1 MDAAV
6 LIPGIMGTRLLL
18 PATAPGVDPEE
29 VWPPTPLETQTGY
42 KRIDKLLNHRVV
54 AGKIIDKVLCF
65 SFYKTIS
72 DELTTLGYVREG
84 KLKRLEEF
92 PYDWRKDNF
101 VSAEALA
108 ARLDEL
114 HADGAKRITLIG
126 HSMGGLVARLLLESG
141 KYDARPWF
149 GNIGIFLA
157 LATPHLGAPL
167 ALARIFGL
175 DSTLGISGAD
185 FARLAADTNYPSG
198 YQLIPAPGEFA
209 VWNLESPD
217 VTALDVYDDATAS
230 RLGLDPN
237 LVARAKALHTVLGQA
252 RRPAHVR
259 YFYVAGSGHRTVT
272 RVNVAAGA
280 SGPVDHSKS
289 VVTHTPDSGDGT
301 VPMYSALPV
310 SGQRQIV
317 VNEHATVFDGR
328 PFRHLFFRL
337 LGGDD
342 GEVLEL
348 DTLEEA
354 PTGPRVALSLDSPVQ
369 RFDRSMELTLG
380 VFSSAKAGEPDH
392 VDNVTG
398 NIIIEQVSEN
408 LAIRPTRV
416 REIAISYRGP
426 SIDRLTMEL
435 PPIGTVGLYRLSFE
449 GEPLA
454 ANIAPFAVSR
464 V

>member
-1 MDAAV
+1 
-6 LIPGIMGTRLLL
+6 MGTRLLL
-18 PATAPGVDPEE
+18 PATAPGADAEE

-42 KRIDKLLNHRVV
+42 KRIEKLLNHSVV

-65 SFYKTIS
+65 SLYKTIS
-72 DELTTLGYVREG
+72 DELITLGYVREG
-84 KLKRLEEF
+84 KLKRLVEF

-101 VSAEALA
+101 VSADALA
-108 ARLDEL
+108 SCLDKL
-114 HADGAKRITLIG
+114 HTDGATRIVLIG

-141 KYDARPWF
+141 KYNARPWF
-149 GNIGIFLA
+149 KKIAIFLA

-185 FARLAADTNYPSG
+185 FARLAADANYPSG
-198 YQLIPAPGEFA
+198 YQLIPAPGELA

-217 VTALDVYDDATAS
+217 VAALDVYDDATAG
-230 RLGLDPN
+230 RLGLNPT
-237 LVARAKALHTVLGQA
+237 LIARAKALHDVLGQN

-280 SGPVDHSKS
+280 DELPVNHSRS

-301 VPMYSALPV
+301 VPMYSALPLP
-310 SGQRQIV
+310 GQRQVV

-348 DTLEEA
+348 DTLDEA
-354 PTGPRVALSLDSPVQ
+354 APGPRVSLSLDSPVQ
-369 RFDRSMELTLG
+369 QVHRSIELTFG
-380 VFSSAKAGEPDH
+380 VFNSARAGEPERA
-392 VDNVTG
+392 DNITG
-398 NIIIEQVSEN
+398 KIIIQQVSEN
-408 LAIRPTRV
+408 PEVVLAPLQ
-416 REIAISYRGP
+416 EIAISYRGP

-435 PPIGTVGLYRLSFE
+435 PPIETAGLYRLSFE
-449 GEPLA
+449 GAPLA
-454 ANIAPFAVSR
+454 ANKAPFAVSR